1 MRGVTRSGALEMSTI
16 SSMDLNPRDVG
27 EMIDELVKLRDAGK
41 LRGFMFAA
49 KLKGRQ
55 DLVYDC
61 GGALASNGSATGAAF
76 SLAVHLA
83 TKAT

>member
-1 MRGVTRSGALEMSTI
+1 MQAITRSGPLEMGSI

-49 KLKGRQ
+49 KIRGRQ